1 MIEHIE
7 IIKEAL
13 RDIGTIV
20 LLALLRDLS
29 TLVEAVNRQR
39 KQGEH

>member
-7 IIKEAL
+7 RIKEAL

-29 TLVEAVNRQR
+29 RLVEAVSRQG
-39 KQGEH
+39 KH